1 MNDRM
6 LAFITGDV
14 LVSASLI
21 GAGDVTKTIVLGFVG
36 GIISMFSKDVYNR
49 IKDKIKKD
57 K

>member
-1 MNDRM
+1 MNDRV

-36 GIISMFSKDVYNR
+36 GIISMFSKDVYNI
-49 IKDKIKKD
+49 IKDKVKKD

>member
-21 GAGDVTKTIVLGFVG
+21 GAGDVTKTIVLGCVG

>member
-49 IKDKIKKD
+49 IKGKINKD